1 MACYYSGMPFHS
13 IHRKLDMGRPCA
25 QQSGRYD
32 NGLVQIQYIRRILWK
47 GGLQSDLRICNNCQ
61 LDV

>member
-1 MACYYSGMPFHS
+1 MACHYSGTPFHS
-13 IHRKLDMGRPCA
+13 IHRKPEMGGPCA

-32 NGLVQIQYIRRILWK
+32 NGLVQLQYIRRILWK
-47 GGLQSDLRICNNCQ
+47 GELQSDLQIGNNCQ